1 MEGRFTAPGKIILFG
16 EHAVVYG
23 KPAIAIPVSGMRATA
38 WSEPGENGITIN
50 AMDVNKKFKLSTD
63 RNQFSVL
70 AQSILAITDKR
81 EPNLTI
87 NLTSKLPQ
95 GSGMGSSAAT
105 STAVCRA
112 LSGHLGVDLDA
123 NEISELVFEAEKI
136 VHGTPSGIDNT
147 VVAYEMPVYFIK
159 GQNPETFEPGK
170 LFRLVIGDT
179 GIEAP
184 TKETVANVRK
194 AWQNEPGLMEGYFD
208 EIEKITRN
216 GKIAIES
223 GNAEQVG
230 ELMDENHELLNSI
243 GVGHKIL
250 EELVEIAR
258 EKGALGAKLTGG
270 GGGGNMVALAKD
282 KETQKKICEAITE
295 AGYSAYQT
303 SFGEQV

>member
-50 AMDVNKKFKLSTD
+50 AMDVNKKIKLSTD
-63 RNQFSVL
+63 NNQFSVL
-70 AQSILAITDKR
+70 AQSILAITDR
-81 EPNLTI
+81 HEPNLTI

-105 STAVCRA
+105 ATAVCRA
-112 LSGHLGVDLDA
+112 LAGHLGVDLAA

-179 GIEAP
+179 GIEAS
-184 TKETVANVRK
+184 TKKTVANVKK

-216 GKIAIES
+216 GKIAIEN

-230 ELMDENHELLNSI
+230 ELMDKNHELLNSI

-250 EELVEIAR
+250 EELVEMAR

-270 GGGGNMVALAKD
+270 GGGGNMVALAED
-282 KETQKKICEAITE
+282 KKTQKKICEAITE

>member
-50 AMDVNKKFKLSTD
+50 AMDVNKKIKLSTD
-63 RNQFSVL
+63 NNQFSVL
-70 AQSILAITDKR
+70 AQSILAITDR
-81 EPNLTI
+81 HEPNLTI

-105 STAVCRA
+105 ATAVCRA
-112 LSGHLGVDLDA
+112 LAGHLGVDLAA

-147 VVAYEMPVYFIK
+147 VVAYEMPVYFVK

-179 GIEAP
+179 GIEAS
-184 TKETVANVRK
+184 TKKTVANVKK

-216 GKIAIES
+216 GKIAIEN

-230 ELMDENHELLNSI
+230 ELMDKNHELLNSI

-258 EKGALGAKLTGG
+258 EKGGLGAKLTGG
-270 GGGGNMVALAKD
+270 GGGGNMVALAED
-282 KETQKKICEAITE
+282 KKTQKKICEAITE

>member
-50 AMDVNKKFKLSTD
+50 AMDVNKKIKLSTD
-63 RNQFSVL
+63 NNQFSVL
-70 AQSILAITDKR
+70 AQSILAITDR
-81 EPNLTI
+81 HEPNLTI

-105 STAVCRA
+105 ATAVCRA
-112 LSGHLGVDLDA
+112 LAGHLGVDLAA

-179 GIEAP
+179 GIEAS
-184 TKETVANVRK
+184 TKKTVANVKK

-216 GKIAIES
+216 GKIAIEN

-230 ELMDENHELLNSI
+230 ELMDKNHELLNSI

-250 EELVEIAR
+250 EELVEMAR

-282 KETQKKICEAITE
+282 KKTQKKICEAITE

>member
-50 AMDVNKKFKLSTD
+50 AMDVNKKIKLSTD
-63 RNQFSVL
+63 NNQFSVL
-70 AQSILAITDKR
+70 AQSILAITDR
-81 EPNLTI
+81 HEPNLTI

-105 STAVCRA
+105 ATAVCRA
-112 LSGHLGVDLDA
+112 LAGHLGVDLAA

-270 GGGGNMVALAKD
+270 GGGGNMVALAED

>member
-50 AMDVNKKFKLSTD
+50 AMDVNKKIKLSTD
-63 RNQFSVL
+63 NNQFSVL
-70 AQSILAITDKR
+70 AQSILAITDR
-81 EPNLTI
+81 HEPNLTI

-105 STAVCRA
+105 ATAVCRA
-112 LSGHLGVDLDA
+112 LAGHLGVDLAA

-147 VVAYEMPVYFIK
+147 VVAYEMPVYFVK

-179 GIEAP
+179 GIEAS
-184 TKETVANVRK
+184 TKKTVANVKK

-216 GKIAIES
+216 GKIAIEN

-230 ELMDENHELLNSI
+230 ELMDKNHELLNSI

-250 EELVEIAR
+250 EELVEMAR

-270 GGGGNMVALAKD
+270 GGGGNMVALAED

>member
-50 AMDVNKKFKLSTD
+50 AMDVNKKIKLSTD
-63 RNQFSVL
+63 NNQFSVL

-270 GGGGNMVALAKD
+270 GGGGNMVALAED
-282 KETQKKICEAITE
+282 KKTQKKICEAITE

>member
-1 MEGRFTAPGKIILFG
+1 
-16 EHAVVYG
+16 
-23 KPAIAIPVSGMRATA
+23 
-38 WSEPGENGITIN
+38 
-50 AMDVNKKFKLSTD
+50 
-63 RNQFSVL
+63 
-70 AQSILAITDKR
+70 
-81 EPNLTI
+81 
-87 NLTSKLPQ
+87 
-95 GSGMGSSAAT
+95 MGSSAAT

-112 LSGHLGVDLDA
+112 LSGYLGVDLAA
-123 NEISELVFEAEKI
+123 NQISELVFEAEKI

-179 GIEAP
+179 GIEAS
-184 TKETVANVRK
+184 TKKTVANVRK

-230 ELMDENHELLNSI
+230 ELMDKNHELLNSI

-270 GGGGNMVALAKD
+270 GGGGNIVALAED
-282 KETQKKICEAITE
+282 KKTQKKICEAITE
-295 AGYSAYQT
+295 AGYRAYQT
-303 SFGEQV
+303 SFGEQI